1 MKEFKGTPGP
11 WRFDE
16 QTTLSGGPVF
26 YIAQDDN
33 AKYTPNYSDVSQTCS
48 GELKHI
54 QRANAQLI
62 AAAPDLLEALQA
74 IQAKMSDFIKLA
86 NEVGINDA
94 DGFYL
99 AAATGAEEQARAAIS
114 KALGEE

>member
-54 QRANAQLI
+54 QKANAQLI
-62 AAAPDLLEALQA
+62 AAAPDLLEALQDA
-74 IQAKMSDFIKLA
+74 LHAYDKHGEHSEWDF
-86 NEVGINDA
+86 
-94 DGFYL
+94 
-99 AAATGAEEQARAAIS
+99 ARAAIS

>member
-16 QTTLSGGPVF
+16 QTTLSGGQVF

-54 QRANAQLI
+54 QKANAQLI
-62 AAAPDLLEALQA
+62 AAAPDLLEALQ
-74 IQAKMSDFIKLA
+74 KL
-86 NEVGINDA
+86 VGIN
-94 DGFYL
+94 GNRSEPEYV
-99 AAATGAEEQARAAIS
+99 QARAAIN